1 MIRKTINHTKE
12 CTFIVRVPGPN
23 GFPYPVGTGFF
34 ISGEGYF
41 ITAYHVI
48 EGVNNFSNVRFQQ
61 PDGEHVLNISLIE
74 KWEHFDIALLKA
86 DLNLNQKRFEKAKN
100 QFLNG
105 KEEFPH
111 LIPDFNQYF
120 EGTPIYTF
128 GFPLPKVKIIEQNHI
143 TVGLEALCPRVT
155 SAIISSIYDYIRPIR
170 SKEDTK
176 IYTIDKPLHP
186 GNSGGPAILSE
197 NGKVFGVCVASQLFS
212 LQKLNI
218 HEIQLPANY
227 GFVVSLENIKDYLL
241 REISL

>member
-1 MIRKTINHTKE
+1 MIRKTINNTKE

-34 ISGEGYF
+34 ISGEGHF

-61 PDGEHVLNISLIE
+61 PGGEHVLNISLIE

-111 LIPDFNQYF
+111 LLLDFNQHL
-120 EGTPIYTF
+120 EGTPVYTY
-128 GFPLPKVKIIEQNHI
+128 GFPLPTINMIEQSQI
-143 TVGLEALCPRVT
+143 RVSFEVLCPRVT
-155 SAIISSIYDYIRPIR
+155 SAIISSQHDFIRPIR
-170 SKEDTK
+170 SNEDPK
-176 IYTIDKPLHP
+176 RYTIDKTLLP

-197 NGKVFGVCVASQLFS
+197 NGSVFGVCIASQLYS
-212 LQKLNI
+212 LQRMNNQ
-218 HEIQLPANY
+218 EIQLPTNY
-227 GFVVSLENIKDYLL
+227 GFIVSIDNIKDYLL